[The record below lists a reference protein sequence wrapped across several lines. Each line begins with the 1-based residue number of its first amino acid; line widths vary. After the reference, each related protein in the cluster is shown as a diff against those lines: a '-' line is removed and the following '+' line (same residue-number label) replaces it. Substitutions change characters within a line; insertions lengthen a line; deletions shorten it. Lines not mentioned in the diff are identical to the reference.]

1 MLNKLGQLAWLYP
14 SLILECLTLA
24 SSYLWPSYKEIT
36 LEVMESKA
44 FELECQRVLF
54 TWG

>member
-1 MLNKLGQLAWLYP
+1 MLNKVGQLAWLYL
-14 SLILECLTLA
+14 SLILKCLTLA
-24 SSYLWPSYKEIT
+24 SSYLWLPYKEIT

-44 FELECQRVLF
+44 FELKCQRVLF